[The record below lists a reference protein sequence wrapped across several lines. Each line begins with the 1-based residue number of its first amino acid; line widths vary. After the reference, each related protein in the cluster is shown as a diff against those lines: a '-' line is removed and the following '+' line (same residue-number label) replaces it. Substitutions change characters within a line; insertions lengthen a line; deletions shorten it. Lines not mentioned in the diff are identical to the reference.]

1 MSTTKPP
8 GQMID
13 SSPWQGTVL
22 GELAG
27 EGSVLLFPKKSILIA
42 EGDEGSSLYL
52 ILSGRVKVYTSDA
65 AGKELVICTCEAGDI
80 LGEMTLDD
88 GPRSASVVAME
99 PTRCAVVPM
108 RRLKERLQAD
118 PDLAMELIRLLIQR
132 NRRVTAKARDLALAN
147 VYSRVVHL
155 LNGLAENSEAGQ
167 MVVSERLSQQ
177 DIADRVGSS
186 RDMVNRIFKELVKG
200 GYLEVDRRSIVIRKK
215 LPADW

>member
-1 MSTTKPP
+1 MSAARPP

-13 SSPWQGTVL
+13 ASPWQGTVL

-147 VYSRVVHL
+147 VYSRVAHL
-155 LNGLAENSEAGQ
+155 LSGLAQRNEAGQ

-177 DIADRVGSS
+177 DIADRVGAS
-186 RDMVNRIFKELVKG
+186 RDMVSRIFKDLTTG
-200 GYLEVDRRSIVIRKK
+200 GYVTVADRQITINRKP
-215 LPADW
+215 PARW